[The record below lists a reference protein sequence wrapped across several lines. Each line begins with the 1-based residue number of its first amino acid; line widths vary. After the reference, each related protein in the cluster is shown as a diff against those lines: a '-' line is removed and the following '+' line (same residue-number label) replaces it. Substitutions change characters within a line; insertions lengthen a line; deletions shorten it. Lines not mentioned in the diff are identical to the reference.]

1 MAELIPDGSTLLVLV
16 ILALAVVLVL
26 MGVRSVPQGTE
37 LTVERFGRYT
47 RSLGPGLSLIVP
59 FVDRI
64 GARMNMMEQVLDVPE
79 QEVITR
85 DNAMVKVDGVVFYQ
99 VLDAAKA
106 AYEVTGLDNAILNL
120 TTTNIRTVMGSMD
133 LDELLSKR
141 DEINGRLL
149 QVVDEA
155 TTPWGVKL
163 TRIEI
168 KNITPPLDLVEAMG
182 RQMKAERD
190 KRAVILQAEGDKTAA
205 ILKADGE
212 KAAAILEAEGRKEA
226 AFRDAEARERLAQA
240 EAAAAAML
248 SVALKEGNLQAAN
261 YFIAQK
267 YLEALKAFA
276 TSPNQKTLILPIEAT
291 ATLGSLAGIA
301 ELARDAMGGR
311 PPARGTA
318 GAAAALGSA
327 GRMTPTFWH
336 WFALGGGLLLLEM
349 LTPGVVFLWLALA
362 AGLTGAL
369 LWLAAAA

>member
-1 MAELIPDGSTLLVLV
+1 MAELVPDGATLLVLV
-16 ILALAVVLVL
+16 ILAVALVLVL

-47 RSLGPGLSLIVP
+47 RTLGPGLSLIVP
-59 FVDRI
+59 FIDRI

-85 DNAMVKVDGVVFYQ
+85 DNAMVKVDGVVFFQ

-133 LDELLSKR
+133 LDELLSRR

-168 KNITPPLDLVEAMG
+168 KNITPPMDLVEAMG

-190 KRAVILQAEGDKTAA
+190 KRAVVLQAEGDKAAA

-212 KAAAILEAEGRKEA
+212 KAAAVLEAEGRKEA

-240 EAAAAAML
+240 EATAAAML
-248 SVALKEGNLQAAN
+248 SQALSQGNLQAAN

-267 YLEALKAFA
+267 YLEALTAFA
-276 TSPNQKTLILPIEAT
+276 TSPNQKTLILPVEAA

-301 ELARDAMGGR
+301 GLAREAFGGPAQGQGGAGR
-311 PPARGTA
+311 PQPWERPRA
-318 GAAAALGSA
+318 
-327 GRMTPTFWH
+327 
-336 WFALGGGLLLLEM
+336 
-349 LTPGVVFLWLALA
+349 
-362 AGLTGAL
+362 
-369 LWLAAAA
+369 

>member
-1 MAELIPDGSTLLVLV
+1 MAELVPDGATLLVLV
-16 ILALAVVLVL
+16 ILAVALVLVL

-47 RSLGPGLSLIVP
+47 RTLGPGLSLIVP
-59 FVDRI
+59 FIDRI

-85 DNAMVKVDGVVFYQ
+85 DNAMVKVDGVVFFQ

-133 LDELLSKR
+133 LDELLSRR

-190 KRAVILQAEGDKTAA
+190 KRAAILQAEGDKTAA

-248 SVALKEGNLQAAN
+248 SVALKEGSIQAAN

-276 TSPNQKTLILPIEAT
+276 NSPNQKTLILPVEAS
-291 ATLGSLAGIA
+291 AAMGSLAGIA
-301 ELARDAMGGR
+301 ELARDAMGQRAPGGTVNEPPR
-311 PPARGTA
+311 PWDRP
-318 GAAAALGSA
+318 SA
-327 GRMTPTFWH
+327 
-336 WFALGGGLLLLEM
+336 
-349 LTPGVVFLWLALA
+349 
-362 AGLTGAL
+362 
-369 LWLAAAA
+369 

>member
-1 MAELIPDGSTLLVLV
+1 MADLVPHGSTVLVLLVLA
-16 ILALAVVLVL
+16 LALVLVL
-26 MGVRSVPQGTE
+26 MGVRSVPQGSQ

-47 RSLGPGLSLIVP
+47 RTLRPGLSLIMP

-64 GARMNMMEQVLDVPE
+64 GARLNMMEQVLDVPE

-99 VLDAAKA
+99 ILDAAKA

-155 TTPWGVKL
+155 TSPWGVKL

-168 KNITPPLDLVEAMG
+168 KNITPPMDLVEAMG

-190 KRAVILQAEGDKTAA
+190 KRAVVLQAEGDKSAA

-212 KAAAILEAEGRKEA
+212 KAGGDPR
-226 AFRDAEARERLAQA
+226 
-240 EAAAAAML
+240 
-248 SVALKEGNLQAAN
+248 
-261 YFIAQK
+261 
-267 YLEALKAFA
+267 
-276 TSPNQKTLILPIEAT
+276 
-291 ATLGSLAGIA
+291 
-301 ELARDAMGGR
+301 GGR
-311 PPARGTA
+311 PQ
-318 GAAAALGSA
+318 
-327 GRMTPTFWH
+327 
-336 WFALGGGLLLLEM
+336 GGGV
-349 LTPGVVFLWLALA
+349 P
-362 AGLTGAL
+362 
-369 LWLAAAA
+369 